1 MSRYYR
7 WIWWTSLLVV
17 SIPSVALGIW
27 VSPVPALVIIA
38 TMLGLSMGL
47 ALVDE
52 DLAWRRWF
60 EVAVGAALVG
70 AAAPAFRQHT
80 LPLMLLAAGSSPPTL
95 RLAARLV
102 GMKPRIRM
110 PRTSRGEGGEISAC
124 LASMSGAELCEL
136 WSRSFSMVKSSTD
149 LSHRYVGASL
159 RRSVLD
165 ELVERRDGAGFARWL
180 ARHPSPA
187 SEPGW
192 VTAVR
197 QDPAPDG
204 PV

>member
-1 MSRYYR
+1 MSRHYR
-7 WIWWTSLLVV
+7 WIWWISLLVV
-17 SIPSVALGIW
+17 SIPSLALGMW
-27 VSPVPALVIIA
+27 VSPVPALVIAA
-38 TMLGLSMGL
+38 TLLGLSLGV

-70 AAAPAFRQHT
+70 AAAPVFGQHT
-80 LPLMLLAAGSSPPTL
+80 LPLMLLAAGSSPPTV
-95 RLAARLV
+95 RVVARLV
-102 GMKPRIRM
+102 GMKPRTRV
-110 PRTSRGEGGEISAC
+110 PGGSRGKGGEISAC

-136 WSRSFSMVKSSTD
+136 WSRSFSMVKSPTD

-165 ELVERRDGAGFARWL
+165 ELERRDGAVFARWL

-192 VTAVR
+192 VTAVG
-197 QDPAPDG
+197 QDPAP
-204 PV
+204 

>member
-17 SIPSVALGIW
+17 SIPSVALGMW

-110 PRTSRGEGGEISAC
+110 PRTS
-124 LASMSGAELCEL
+124 
-136 WSRSFSMVKSSTD
+136 
-149 LSHRYVGASL
+149 
-159 RRSVLD
+159 
-165 ELVERRDGAGFARWL
+165 
-180 ARHPSPA
+180 
-187 SEPGW
+187 
-192 VTAVR
+192 
-197 QDPAPDG
+197 
-204 PV
+204 